1 MRTWRGLGKTIKRT
15 PRCAELP
22 RSFSELAGGR
32 LPRRHG
38 EKWTNTMPGRSRR
51 RRRCWWPDDREATA
65 PVVRPVRVG
74 PAVLVC
80 PAAKQNLTQMDWGR
94 RTGAVR
100 FDLPG
105 AEPSPVH
112 AGLRPIYV
120 FRVRLRAFALSL
132 ACAVAAD
139 TGPAEARLTVPMIFS
154 FRTSSAASRFGRTA
168 RETTSIMP
176 QRVRPAIFTVAD
188 AIGAALCRQRAWQ
201 TFPGVV

>member
-1 MRTWRGLGKTIKRT
+1 M
-15 PRCAELP
+15 
-22 RSFSELAGGR
+22 AGGR

-38 EKWTNTMPGRSRR
+38 EKWTNAMPGRSRR

-74 PAVLVC
+74 PAVLVR
-80 PAAKQNLTQMDWGR
+80 PAAKQDLTQMDWGR
-94 RTGAVR
+94 RTGPAR

-112 AGLRPIYV
+112 AGLRPICV
-120 FRVRLRAFALSL
+120 FCVRLCAFALSSCL
-132 ACAVAAD
+132 RCRGRHRPRRAS
-139 TGPAEARLTVPMIFS
+139 PAEARLTVPMIFS
-154 FRTSSAASRFGRTA
+154 FRRPSAASRFGRTA

-188 AIGAALCRQRAWQ
+188 AIGAALYCQRAWQ